1 MWDYDITRTKVN
13 NESKVWIIWMCW
25 KIKETECEILDALK
39 SILVN
44 KVDSNRNIK
53 FQRSYKK

>member
-1 MWDYDITRTKVN
+1 
-13 NESKVWIIWMCW
+13 MCL
-25 KIKETECEILDALK
+25 KIKETEREILDALK